1 MGADL
6 QKQAVPL
13 QLQPFQ
19 LFFVVVDHQPPQVPF
34 LIENFIENAV
44 KYALAP
50 DRVIEIIL
58 NIRLEED
65 MLLISIVD
73 TGNGMDAERLR
84 CLNAGEVIEDSSGR
98 HIGIWNCRR
107 RIQMYFG
114 ERADL
119 HFSSVENGGT
129 QVWMALPYRELDV
142 NRDKLSNGGEQDE
155 TADCRR

>member
-1 MGADL
+1 M
-6 QKQAVPL
+6 
-13 QLQPFQ
+13 
-19 LFFVVVDHQPPQVPF
+19 
-34 LIENFIENAV
+34 
-44 KYALAP
+44 
-50 DRVIEIIL
+50 IEIIL

-84 CLNAGEVIEDSSGR
+84 CLNAGEVIEDRSGR

-142 NRDKLSNGGEQDE
+142 NRDKLPNGGEQDE
-155 TADCRR
+155 TADRGR